1 MTLRIFGIENDLHT
15 MRCSYNLLV
24 LALCFLLFKLCV
36 SVCAGRMRSWRS
48 SWRNMWGRYRC
59 WREKEAKAMTVKCK
73 HTHTHTRV
81 RALSVHHYELKLDF
95 VSASQS
101 IYFALKQQRTWM
113 QTAKNKVI
121 GFLSYARSV
130 LVLFSGALMTTL
142 YFYSTRPCQTER
154 AGFPLS
160 PAHFHLS
167 RVLVFEKIR
176 YLWLCFCV
184 AEGC

>member
-1 MTLRIFGIENDLHT
+1 MLKREGSQGNDGK
-15 MRCSYNLLV
+15 MQ
-24 LALCFLLFKLCV
+24 
-36 SVCAGRMRSWRS
+36 
-48 SWRNMWGRYRC
+48 
-59 WREKEAKAMTVKCK
+59 
-73 HTHTHTRV
+73 THTHTRV

-142 YFYSTRPCQTER
+142 YFSSTRPCQTER

-176 YLWLCFCV
+176 YL
-184 AEGC
+184 